1 MAWFFILVICK
12 SQSIVPPGL
21 AKAASNVWVDLVLL
35 DALKQVKPMVLLR
48 FHARRLKLFYC

>member
-21 AKAASNVWVDLVLL
+21 AKAASNVRVDLDLL
-35 DALKQVKPMVLLR
+35 DALKQVKPMILSIFIVN
-48 FHARRLKLFYC
+48 FT